1 MASSFVSRA
10 RAQATTGDVVGTV
23 VDSTGSAIPGA
34 TVELTNVDTHEKRT
48 LVTGDAGQYT
58 FTLLKPNRYSI
69 AISRTGFKKSTTN
82 TFSLAAGDRARED
95 STLQVGGEDQTVQV
109 EAQAPVLQ
117 SDSSVL
123 AATITNKA
131 TQDLPLN
138 GRNYIN
144 LVQVVPGGTEGLNN
158 GLASGNRPDDRRQTS
173 SVSINGQADVIN
185 NQLID
190 GMDNN
195 ERVIGSI
202 GVRPFGGIYPG
213 SQRTD
218 EHVHG

>member
-1 MASSFVSRA
+1 MKPNLFSLLSGRNCTGLRGEAPSLSRSGRPHSLRTIVVAVAIVAGSFVSRA
-10 RAQATTGDVVGTV
+10 HAQATTGDVVGTV

-34 TVELTNVDTHEKRT
+34 TVELTNLDTHEKRIM
-48 LVTGDAGQYT
+48 VTGDAGQYT

-95 STLQVGGEDQTVQV
+95 SALQVGGEDQTVQV

-131 TQDLPLN
+131 
-138 GRNYIN
+138 
-144 LVQVVPGGTEGLNN
+144 
-158 GLASGNRPDDRRQTS
+158 
-173 SVSINGQADVIN
+173 
-185 NQLID
+185 
-190 GMDNN
+190 
-195 ERVIGSI
+195 
-202 GVRPFGGIYPG
+202 
-213 SQRTD
+213 
-218 EHVHG
+218 